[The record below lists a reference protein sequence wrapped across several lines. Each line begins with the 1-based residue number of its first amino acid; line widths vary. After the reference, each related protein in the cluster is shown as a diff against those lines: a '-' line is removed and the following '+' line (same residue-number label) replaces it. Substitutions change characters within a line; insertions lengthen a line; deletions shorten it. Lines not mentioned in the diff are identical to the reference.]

1 MVRQLTCKH
10 NLAFFIFQPSPL
22 YFWLFPCRAVATNEK
37 QANYYAAP
45 NQKTI
50 HQYVVPLLWHIPARH
65 RIEMALRHL
74 GCHME
79 IIMKFSEA
87 LPCVKSPVSRT
98 LGPIYV
104 VMCVENVLVRTPW
117 KETWLELEKA
127 GVETTKGWK
136 VSRESDGKRV
146 GRVMESE

>member
-1 MVRQLTCKH
+1 MCDGAGWQLLGWETGQDKISH
-10 NLAFFIFQPSPL
+10 AGGADG
-22 YFWLFPCRAVATNEK
+22 AVV
-37 QANYYAAP
+37 Q
-45 NQKTI
+45 
-50 HQYVVPLLWHIPARH
+50 WHGTSLPGNAWTWH
-65 RIEMALRHL
+65 CDT
-74 GCHME
+74 GVHME